1 MSARCDCCRTLCS
14 NLFCLLFSA
23 RIARQD
29 TFPSRFAGKCRFRT
43 GTYRVRTAY
52 WRGNTMDKLAFQR
65 YADLSNLACVQF
77 YRWTFDSHVGI
88 SPLVAR
94 LCLVP
99 ICLSLGLL
107 YPASCVQF
115 PPVVGC
121 IGQYF
126 VGILFLFPYY
136 YRCRTPLEG
145 NGIGLSSADDS
156 RRGAGLSGQIPV
168 GLHRYSGVHSL

>member
-14 NLFCLLFSA
+14 NLFCLFFSA
-23 RIARQD
+23 CIARKD
-29 TFPSRFAGKCRFRT
+29 TFPPRFASRRGHGT
-43 GTYRVRTAY
+43 GTYRVRTTY

-65 YADLSNLACVQF
+65 YADLPNIACIQF
-77 YRWTFDSHVGI
+77 HRWTFGSHG
-88 SPLVAR
+88 SLSSLVAR

-99 ICLSLGLL
+99 LCLSLGLL

-126 VGILFLFPYY
+126 VGIFFLFPYH
-136 YRCRTPLEG
+136 YRRRAPLEG